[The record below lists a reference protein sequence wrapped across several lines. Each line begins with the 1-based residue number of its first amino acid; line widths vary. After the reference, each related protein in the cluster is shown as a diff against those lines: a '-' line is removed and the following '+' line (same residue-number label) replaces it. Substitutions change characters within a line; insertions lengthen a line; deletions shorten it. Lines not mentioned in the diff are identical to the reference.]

1 MRRLERIL
9 CDVLKGQ
16 RPGARVHV
24 PEAARPL
31 WRVFSALSRTRT
43 YSEVG
48 PNALQFGEV
57 EAYCRVMGVPL
68 QPQHIQI
75 LMEMDRVWLDLAY
88 AQKNQ
93 AADGVKT
100 LPQRSDQ
107 PLTATLADL
116 ILG

>member
-1 MRRLERIL
+1 MKRLERII
-9 CDVLKGQ
+9 CEAMKG
-16 RPGARVHV
+16 RPLGARVEV
-24 PEAARPL
+24 PEVARPL
-31 WRVFSALSRTRT
+31 WRVFSTLSRTRT
-43 YSEVG
+43 YSSLG

-57 EAYCRVMGVPL
+57 EAYCRMMRLPL
-68 QPQHIQI
+68 HPEHIEI
-75 LMEMDRVWLDLAY
+75 LMAMDRVWLDLAY
-88 AQKNQ
+88 TQQRQ